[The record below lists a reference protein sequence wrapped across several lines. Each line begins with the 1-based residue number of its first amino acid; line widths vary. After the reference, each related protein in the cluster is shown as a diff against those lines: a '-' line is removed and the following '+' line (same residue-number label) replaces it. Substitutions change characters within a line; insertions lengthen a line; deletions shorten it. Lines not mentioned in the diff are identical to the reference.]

1 MSSNIALATRI
12 NVGDSRTPVKV
23 KLTKEVTSIVVTF
36 EMFPQ
41 GLILSGNGIVTV
53 KWKPWNSY
61 EWRELKFNEFW
72 DEDEDSEEDLS
83 FRELIIFDPTDKNF
97 IFPNGGRILLDIT
110 SHRENKGDISL
121 QVYSKFWI
129 AEV

>member
-61 EWRELKFNEFW
+61 EWRELKFNEF
-72 DEDEDSEEDLS
+72 
-83 FRELIIFDPTDKNF
+83 
-97 IFPNGGRILLDIT
+97 
-110 SHRENKGDISL
+110 
-121 QVYSKFWI
+121 
-129 AEV
+129 